1 MSVGKSQAQQQDLFA
16 DFIRILRIWQVRD
29 HPLGVLRAS
38 KKQQQ
43 FYKGPFFHFSQQA
56 KNEFTSL
63 QARPAGGVEG
73 FDCSWN
79 IYVQRHLLNRHTAR
93 RAFIATEMLHLKQG
107 K

>member
-1 MSVGKSQAQQQDLFA
+1 MSVGKFQEQQQDLFA

-29 HPLGVLRAS
+29 HHLGVLRAS
-38 KKQQQ
+38 KKPQH
-43 FYKGPFFHFSQQA
+43 FYKEPLFHFSQQIE
-56 KNEFTSL
+56 NEFTSL

-79 IYVQRHLLNRHTAR
+79 ICVQRHLLNQHTAR
-93 RAFIATEMLHLKQG
+93 RAFRATETLHVREG